1 MKFIHQKLLLILVVA
16 AFHGCAITPYPPS
29 AEPNAAHSSGAASS
43 RESQV
48 LRFRNEPLV
57 ATGYAVITV
66 QNHKLPAQQRLLAIR
81 AAKIDAYRNLA
92 EQIYGMRLDS
102 STSIADMAVTSDRFR
117 ARVEGVIFGAVLS
130 NITPTD
136 NETYEVTL
144 TLDSSVVNDIRVL
157 YLEQKLSRNGH

>member
-1 MKFIHQKLLLILVVA
+1 
-16 AFHGCAITPYPPS
+16 
-29 AEPNAAHSSGAASS
+29 
-43 RESQV
+43 
-48 LRFRNEPLV
+48 
-57 ATGYAVITV
+57 VITV

-130 NITPTD
+130 NITPTN